1 MGKGIIRQLRA
12 AREDEPEAESAG
24 AWLAQRTVLFF
35 DLELLLPH
43 QPMAE
48 GSSRTKLMVENRL
61 QRIVRRRDRII
72 WTVSGFYLVI
82 ASEQSDRALV
92 VAERVRDY
100 ILEHCG
106 GSHDHPLA
114 KRAMRMASPAE
125 LERFGLM
132 CA

>member
-1 MGKGIIRQLRA
+1 MGKGLIRRLR
-12 AREDEPEAESAG
+12 DEAPEAESAG
-24 AWLAQRTVLFF
+24 AWLSQRTVWFF

-48 GSSRTKLMVENRL
+48 GSSRAKLMVENRL

-72 WTVSGFYLVI
+72 WTVSGFYLLI
-82 ASEQSDRALV
+82 ASDQTDRALI

-100 ILEHCG
+100 IVEHCG
-106 GSHDHPLA
+106 GCHDHPLA